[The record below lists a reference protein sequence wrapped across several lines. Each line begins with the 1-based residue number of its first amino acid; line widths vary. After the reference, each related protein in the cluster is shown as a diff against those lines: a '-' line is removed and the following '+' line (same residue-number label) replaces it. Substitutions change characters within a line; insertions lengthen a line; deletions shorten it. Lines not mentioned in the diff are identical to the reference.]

1 MGRTL
6 RITLD
11 KISEFSRTGYFVFG
25 VGALDADIFFC
36 GEAPGADEEIQ
47 GEPFVGKAGQLL
59 TKIIGACTS
68 AT

>member
-25 VGALDADIFFC
+25 VGALALLFLFFAC
-36 GEAPGADEEIQ
+36 DL
-47 GEPFVGKAGQLL
+47 FVILWFEKLICL
-59 TKIIGACTS
+59 
-68 AT
+68 